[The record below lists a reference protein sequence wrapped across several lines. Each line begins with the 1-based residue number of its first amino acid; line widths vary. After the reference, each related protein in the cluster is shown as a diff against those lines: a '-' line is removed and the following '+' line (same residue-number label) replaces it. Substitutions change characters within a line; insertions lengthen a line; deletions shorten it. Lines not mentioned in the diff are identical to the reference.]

1 MLIGIFLIMQTYRCL
16 IRQQSIV
23 IFLTKEQSNIP
34 HQKISIIASSTI
46 GVDRNILKA
55 IGYSYLNIKCPMIL
69 NVFGKTDNVCCKSN
83 KTTRPTEKLFTL

>member
-23 IFLTKEQSNIP
+23 IFLTKEQSNIL

-46 GVDRNILKA
+46 GADRKNLKV
-55 IGYSYLNIKCPMIL
+55 IVYLFQNTKCLMIL
-69 NVFGKTDNVCCKSN
+69 SVFGKN
-83 KTTRPTEKLFTL
+83 R